1 MADNDNRFDGPAGD
15 DFDNGDELPEAS
27 VFIIIGQVSR
37 ETDGEKIQVHV
48 MLAAPDED
56 SAVRETLNALAR
68 EGFAEAELDQIG
80 LLEGMPEEEPHS
92 TAYEGVIEGEVAV
105 ITFD

>member
-1 MADNDNRFDGPAGD
+1 MADNDNRSDAPAGD
-15 DFDNGDELPEAS
+15 DFANDDDLPEAS

-68 EGFAEAELDQIG
+68 EVVGFCDRIDAGKSARPFKLAPAGRKGPAPAGQR
-80 LLEGMPEEEPHS
+80 
-92 TAYEGVIEGEVAV
+92 VN
-105 ITFD
+105 